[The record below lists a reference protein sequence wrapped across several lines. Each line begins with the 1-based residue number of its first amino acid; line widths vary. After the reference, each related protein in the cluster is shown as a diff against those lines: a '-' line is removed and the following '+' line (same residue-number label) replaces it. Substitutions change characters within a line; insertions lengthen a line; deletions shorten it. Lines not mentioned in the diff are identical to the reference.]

1 MPDQNMISQALLQQ
15 CWKTIS
21 DLETPIR
28 ETHDSALFNLHG
40 CELILGLQPLPPL
53 SLPGIQSTEIFSKKP
68 AFKALT
74 IPVIDALRR
83 SLFTGK
89 DIIER
94 SEWAE
99 YLLRYMEI
107 NLSSIFKKAR
117 LQFGST
123 QSARLAILDL
133 TAFLLDVYFEKKDLR
148 FLNLTLKLIDLPGLL
163 SIKNISNDLLKQ
175 DKGFLAALY
184 QVRLL
189 IMTEAAIQQ
198 LQSEPAE

>member
-1 MPDQNMISQALLQQ
+1 MISQTLLQQ

-107 NLSSIFKKAR
+107 NL
-117 LQFGST
+117 QFGST

-198 LQSEPAE
+198 LQSEPAA